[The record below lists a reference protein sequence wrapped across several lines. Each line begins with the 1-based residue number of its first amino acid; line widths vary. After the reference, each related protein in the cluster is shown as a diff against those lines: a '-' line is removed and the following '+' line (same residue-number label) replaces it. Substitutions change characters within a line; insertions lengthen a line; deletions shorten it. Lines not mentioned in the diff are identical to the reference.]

1 MSYDYRA
8 INRVFH
14 SPIRFAVMA
23 MLANE
28 QQSNFVAIRKAVGAT
43 EGNLATHMRKLED
56 SGYVAVR
63 KSFKGRKPRT
73 EYEITEAGRSA
84 FQTYLDQLNRIV
96 SSGAKT
102 EPNEE

>member
-1 MSYDYRA
+1 
-8 INRVFH
+8 
-14 SPIRFAVMA
+14 MA

-28 QQSNFVAIRKAVGAT
+28 QQSDFVAIRKAVGAT